1 MRFRS
6 FPALVPLVLVLA
18 LLSTGCA
25 PALPPVN
32 PTPVATAIVSAS
44 PAQAANF
51 PVTVKD
57 DADRTI
63 TFDRPPQRIVSLTP
77 GHTETLYALGAGD
90 RVVVT
95 DKYSDF
101 PPENKPKATLDT
113 YPKPNAE
120 ELVSLKPDL
129 IVVLVEGDEFIQQM
143 EPRGIKV
150 LKLFPKTFD
159 GALGDIELLGRVT
172 ATESRARQITD
183 EMRER
188 AAAVVAKTKNAPK
201 PRVLYELDASE
212 PARPFVAGPAGFF
225 GGLVPMAGGQN
236 VFDDIG
242 KPSGQVSTEQIVAR
256 DPEIIIMGDADS
268 PFNAQTP
275 DMVRTRPGWQTIA
288 AVRTGRIHPLD
299 QAFLSRPGPR
309 LADGLERMAKIIHP
323 ELFP

>member
-63 TFDRPPQRIVSLTP
+63 TFDRLPQRIVSLTP